1 VAEKSR
7 ERNRDKSRERNTE
20 KGEKNELLERVIQ
33 VNRVAKV
40 VKGGRRFSF
49 SALVVVGDGNGRLG
63 LGLGKAGEVTEAIRK
78 SIAQASR
85 DLVTI
90 LLEGTS
96 IPHEV
101 TCKFGAGK
109 VLMKPASQGHGIIAA
124 GSVRAVMEV
133 VGVTDISV
141 KCLGSRNPQNL
152 VRSTIKGLRSLR
164 SMDQAARMR
173 GKTVE
178 YLKQA

>member
-1 VAEKSR
+1 MAEKNR
-7 ERNRDKSRERNTE
+7 EGKTER
-20 KGEKNELLERVIQ
+20 GEKNELLERVIQ

-78 SIAQASR
+78 AIAQASR

>member
-1 VAEKSR
+1 MAEKNR
-7 ERNRDKSRERNTE
+7 ERNRE

-78 SIAQASR
+78 AVAQASR

>member
-1 VAEKSR
+1 MAEKSR

-78 SIAQASR
+78 AVAQASR

>member
-1 VAEKSR
+1 MAEKNR

-63 LGLGKAGEVTEAIRK
+63 LGLGKAGEVTDAIRK
-78 SIAQASR
+78 AIAQASR

-109 VLMKPASQGHGIIAA
+109 VVMKPASQGHGIIAA
-124 GSVRAVMEV
+124 GSVRAVMEA
-133 VGVTDISV
+133 VGVTDIWV
-141 KCLGSRNPQNL
+141 KCLGSRNPHNL

>member
-1 VAEKSR
+1 MAEK
-7 ERNRDKSRERNTE
+7 NRERNTE

-78 SIAQASR
+78 AIAQASR

>member
-1 VAEKSR
+1 MAEKNR

-20 KGEKNELLERVIQ
+20 RGEKNELLERVIQ

-78 SIAQASR
+78 AIAQASR

>member
-1 VAEKSR
+1 MARFMDGEVELID
-7 ERNRDKSRERNTE
+7 RD
-20 KGEKNELLERVIQ
+20 VDI
-33 VNRVAKV
+33 NRVSKV

-78 SIAQASR
+78 AVAQASR

-90 LLEGTS
+90 LLEGAS

>member
-1 VAEKSR
+1 MAEKNR
-7 ERNRDKSRERNTE
+7 ERNREKSRERNTE
-20 KGEKNELLERVIQ
+20 KGEKNALLERVIQ

-78 SIAQASR
+78 AIAQASR

>member
-1 VAEKSR
+1 MAEKNR

-78 SIAQASR
+78 AVAQASR

>member
-1 VAEKSR
+1 MVEKNR

-78 SIAQASR
+78 AIAQASR

>member
-33 VNRVAKV
+33 VNRVSKV

-78 SIAQASR
+78 AIAQASR

>member
-1 VAEKSR
+1 MAEKSR

-78 SIAQASR
+78 AIAQASR

-133 VGVTDISV
+133 IGVTDISV

>member
-1 VAEKSR
+1 VAEKNR

-78 SIAQASR
+78 AVAQASR

>member
-1 VAEKSR
+1 MAEK
-7 ERNRDKSRERNTE
+7 NRERNTE

-78 SIAQASR
+78 AVAQASR

>member
-1 VAEKSR
+1 MAEKNA
-7 ERNRDKSRERNTE
+7 EKNAE
-20 KGEKNELLERVIQ
+20 KGEKNELVERVIQ

-78 SIAQASR
+78 AIAQASR
-85 DLVTI
+85 ELVTI
-90 LLEGTS
+90 PLEGTS

-124 GSVRAVMEV
+124 GSVRAVMEA

-141 KCLGSRNPQNL
+141 KCLGSRNPHNL

-164 SMDQAARMR
+164 SMDQVARMR

>member
-78 SIAQASR
+78 AIAQASR

>member
-1 VAEKSR
+1 MAEKNA
-7 ERNRDKSRERNTE
+7 EKNAE
-20 KGEKNELLERVIQ
+20 KGEKNELIERVVQ

-63 LGLGKAGEVTEAIRK
+63 LGLGKAGEVVEAIRK
-78 SIAQASR
+78 GVTQASR
-85 DLVTI
+85 DLVSVS
-90 LLEGTS
+90 LEGTS

-124 GSVRAVMEV
+124 GSVRAVMEA
-133 VGVTDISV
+133 VGVRDISV
-141 KCLGSRNPQNL
+141 KCLGSRNPHNL
-152 VRSTIKGLRSLR
+152 VRSTIKGLCSLR
-164 SMDQAARMR
+164 SMEQAARMR
-173 GKTVE
+173 GKTAE

>member
-1 VAEKSR
+1 MAEKSR

-78 SIAQASR
+78 AVAQASR

-141 KCLGSRNPQNL
+141 KCRGSRNPQNL

>member
-1 VAEKSR
+1 MAEKNR

-78 SIAQASR
+78 AVTQASR

>member
-1 VAEKSR
+1 MAEKNR
-7 ERNRDKSRERNTE
+7 EGKTER
-20 KGEKNELLERVIQ
+20 GEKNELLERVIQ

-78 SIAQASR
+78 AVAQASR

>member
-1 VAEKSR
+1 M
-7 ERNRDKSRERNTE
+7 
-20 KGEKNELLERVIQ
+20 
-33 VNRVAKV
+33 
-40 VKGGRRFSF
+40 
-49 SALVVVGDGNGRLG
+49 VVGDGNGRLG

-78 SIAQASR
+78 AVAQASR

>member
-1 VAEKSR
+1 MAEK
-7 ERNRDKSRERNTE
+7 NRERNTE

-40 VKGGRRFSF
+40 IKGGRRFSF

-78 SIAQASR
+78 AIAQASR

>member
-1 VAEKSR
+1 MA
-7 ERNRDKSRERNTE
+7 ERNRDKRRERNTE
-20 KGEKNELLERVIQ
+20 RGEKNELLERVIQ

-78 SIAQASR
+78 AIAQASR

>member
-1 VAEKSR
+1 MAEKSR

-78 SIAQASR
+78 AIAQASR

>member
-63 LGLGKAGEVTEAIRK
+63 LGLGKAGEVTEAMRK
-78 SIAQASR
+78 AIAQASR

-90 LLEGTS
+90 RWEGTS

>member
-1 VAEKSR
+1 MAEKNR

-78 SIAQASR
+78 AIAQASR

-90 LLEGTS
+90 LLEGPS

-109 VLMKPASQGHGIIAA
+109 VLMQPASQGHGIIAA

>member
-78 SIAQASR
+78 AIAQASQ

-152 VRSTIKGLRSLR
+152 VRSTLKGLRSLR

>member
-1 VAEKSR
+1 MAEKSR

-63 LGLGKAGEVTEAIRK
+63 LGLGKVGEVTEAIRK
-78 SIAQASR
+78 AIAQASR

>member
-1 VAEKSR
+1 MAEKNR
-7 ERNRDKSRERNTE
+7 EGKTER
-20 KGEKNELLERVIQ
+20 GEKNELLERVIQ

-78 SIAQASR
+78 AIAQASR

-178 YLKQA
+178 YLQQA

>member
-1 VAEKSR
+1 MAEKNR

-78 SIAQASR
+78 AIAQASR

>member
-1 VAEKSR
+1 MAEKRR

-78 SIAQASR
+78 AIAQASR

-90 LLEGTS
+90 ILEGTS

>member
-1 VAEKSR
+1 VAEKNR
-7 ERNRDKSRERNTE
+7 EGKTER
-20 KGEKNELLERVIQ
+20 GEKNELLERVIQ

-40 VKGGRRFSF
+40 VKGVRRFSF

-78 SIAQASR
+78 AIAQASR

>member
-1 VAEKSR
+1 VAEKNR

-78 SIAQASR
+78 AIAQASR

>member
-20 KGEKNELLERVIQ
+20 RGEKNELLERVIQ

-78 SIAQASR
+78 AIAQASR